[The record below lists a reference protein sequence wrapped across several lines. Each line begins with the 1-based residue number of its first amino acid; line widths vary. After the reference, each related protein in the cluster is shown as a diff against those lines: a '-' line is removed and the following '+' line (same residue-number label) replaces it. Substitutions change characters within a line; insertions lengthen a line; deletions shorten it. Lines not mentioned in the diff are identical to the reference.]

1 MPFCVENGVSLV
13 GAALWPTPLRTNT
26 NSLASPERGAD
37 LIFGPVE
44 GPVRTGTMG
53 ADYVEALN
61 DGLAL
66 LRRHSGVRDGVLT
79 FDEFNPFNYLLDR
92 PSPRGG
98 FAATAYDYVFSDAAH
113 PSAKRFFGDAGYV
126 MVRKYGKPGQ
136 DQIERGNVVALMRIY
151 GSVLRSKF
159 AVVEE
164 TGHWVLW
171 RRTDPAGS
179 N

>member
-1 MPFCVENGVSLV
+1 LA
-13 GAALWPTPLRTNT
+13 GAALIRPEKTNIPA
-26 NSLASPERGAD
+26 LASPERGAG
-37 LIFGPVE
+37 LIFGRM
-44 GPVRTGTMG
+44 GGTVKSETVG
-53 ADYVEALN
+53 ADYVAAVN

-66 LRRHSGVRDGVLT
+66 LRRHTGPFDGVLA